1 MWLTLARE
9 GADPAKETWISDLYD
24 KAFVSVE
31 EKDRKFALGML
42 EQYMQARR

>member
-9 GADPAKETWISDLYD
+9 GADPAKEAWISDLYD
-24 KAFVSVE
+24 KAFASVGE
-31 EKDRKFALGML
+31 PERKVALSML